1 MPDKPPPDP
10 VWPGMTRKRFDQLGV
25 YIRDTA
31 NLLGLYDWRLKL
43 AYEQPDDDDAMAEVK
58 VTFGRRVATIYLCR
72 DFTELSLQDQ
82 QHAIVHELLH
92 IHLDPTFSLL
102 STTLPDL
109 VGQPTWSVVQTAQR
123 EREEH
128 AVDALATAIS
138 PLLPRLPKR

>member
-10 VWPGMTRKRFDQLGV
+10 VWPGMTRKRFDQIGR

-43 AYEQPDDDDAMAEVK
+43 AEQPSTDEDNLAEIAI
-58 VTFGRRVATIYLCR
+58 TYGRRRATITLCK
-72 DFTELSLQDQ
+72 DFASQHAEDQ
-82 QHAIVHELLH
+82 QIAIVHELLH

-102 STTLPDL
+102 CQSVPTL
-109 VGQPTWSVVQTAQR
+109 VGQAAWSVLQEAQR

-128 AVDALATAIS
+128 VVDAIATAIS
-138 PLLPRLPKR
+138 PLLPSLKA